1 MSHNHEDYEDIS
13 VLVLIDEEDVEH
25 EFELLAELEIA
36 DNAYRVLLPLMEDD
50 ETEAEEEEAEVIILK
65 VLTDEDG
72 NEFLAD
78 VEDDGEWEQVA
89 DAWQELVEQEEI

>member
-50 ETEAEEEEAEVIILK
+50 ETEAEEAEVIILK

-89 DAWQELVEQEEI
+89 DAWRELVEQEEI